1 MVGVV
6 ACCLQ
11 ADLRPNVASRLALFC
26 IHRVNRVNY
35 CNDSESWWQHH
46 KHCPDII
53 TVVIVIIDYLLNT
66 NVVIP
71 HKTGKLSSVLYR
83 PSAIQILVIY
93 LLTYLLWRWLH
104 YCVCNTEVATTNIAE
119 ADEPKITEVI
129 STADARTAQR
139 DVMVA
144 VGVALCVT
152 FVAVAT
158 IFIWHSSRH
167 VDCTAI
173 SKMAPPT
180 VAVAPTGNNNSTKVN
195 TTPSSG
201 AILVPD
207 NPCGRVHGRRS
218 PQVPGEPRV
227 VIGRSV
233 SRARDDVTSASTAL
247 HVSLNRLPLG
257 DLLGPTNY
265 IPFRLK
271 QSYC

>member
-1 MVGVV
+1 MKKAEKRAFTIARQNDFIVK
-6 ACCLQ
+6 
-11 ADLRPNVASRLALFC
+11 RL
-26 IHRVNRVNY
+26 
-35 CNDSESWWQHH
+35 S
-46 KHCPDII
+46 P
-53 TVVIVIIDYLLNT
+53 
-66 NVVIP
+66 
-71 HKTGKLSSVLYR
+71 
-83 PSAIQILVIY
+83 
-93 LLTYLLWRWLH
+93 LH
-104 YCVCNTEVATTNIAE
+104 YLFRYFLTALLCFNTEVATTNIAE

-129 STADARTAQR
+129 STTDARTAQR
-139 DVMVA
+139 DATVA
-144 VGVALCVT
+144 VGVALCVI

-158 IFIWHSSRH
+158 IFTWHSSRH
-167 VDCTAI
+167 VDCSAI

-207 NPCGRVHGRRS
+207 NSCGRVHGRRS

-227 VIGRSV
+227 VIGRSA
-233 SRARDDVTSASTAL
+233 SRAHDDVTSASTAL
-247 HVSLNRLPLG
+247 HVVSLNRLPLG